1 MNQLFLADLD
11 QMTDTEVRRHL
22 MDQYE
27 AGAGELDLYD
37 ILVAYE
43 EQEGYESSSFFLLQR
58 RADEVFFENHA
69 SHCSC
74 YGYEGRFTPEE
85 TTLAYLQ
92 SDKFSSGIYSYGRD
106 KYDEQVKMFIA
117 GLTEPGTPT
126 PVVQPRRPARRR
138 VFRIEG
144 DD

>member
-1 MNQLFLADLD
+1 MKQLFLADLD
-11 QMTDTEVRRHL
+11 QMTDTEVRRHIIR
-22 MDQYE
+22 QYE
-27 AGAGELDLYD
+27 AGLSEVEAYD

-58 RADEVFFENHA
+58 RADGVFFENHA

-85 TTLAYLQ
+85 TTLEYLK
-92 SDKFSSGIYSYGRD
+92 SDKFSSGIYAYGRD
-106 KYDEQVKMFIA
+106 KYDEQVKVFIA
-117 GLTEPGTPT
+117 GFTEPGTPT
-126 PVVQPRRPARRR
+126 PIAQPRRPARRR
-138 VFRIEG
+138 VVRIEG